1 MRELLLRI
9 LGYAWMAF
17 GVYWASSGLLR
28 SPGAGDQDQGT
39 RRIRFILLA
48 IGFAVIFLERHKLPP
63 IQLIIFGLLWAGL
76 ALKWAAPRKAVS
88 QTGEFPLYR
97 LLRLVVL
104 AITFALLFWDRTAI
118 GILGEQFA
126 PQISALAV
134 IGFTLTLV
142 GLAIALWARIH
153 LGQNWSDKVI
163 LSEDHQL
170 IRSGPY
176 AYMRH
181 PIYSGVLLGV
191 LGTAVVLDQW
201 RGLLAFVILL
211 ANYSIKAT
219 KEEQI
224 LATYFGDEFREHL
237 TSAGFLL
244 PSFRNRK

>member
-28 SPGAGDQDQGT
+28 TPGAGDQDRGA
-39 RRIRFILLA
+39 RRVRFVLLA
-48 IGFAVIFLERHKLPP
+48 IGFALIFLERHKLPP
-63 IQLIIFGLLWAGL
+63 IQLIVFGLLWAGL
-76 ALKWAAPRKAVS
+76 ALKWAAPRKVVS

-104 AITFALLFWDRTAI
+104 AITFALLFWERTAI
-118 GILGEQFA
+118 GILGGRFA
-126 PQISALAV
+126 PQIPVVAG
-134 IGFTLTLV
+134 IGFALTLA
-142 GLAIALWARIH
+142 GLAIALWARVH

-163 LSEDHQL
+163 LSEGHQL

-191 LGTAVVLDQW
+191 LGTAVVLGEW
-201 RGLLAFVILL
+201 RGVLAFVILL
-211 ANYSIKAT
+211 TNYSIKAR

-224 LATYFGDEFREHL
+224 LATHFGDEFREHL

-244 PSFRNRK
+244 PSFRNWK

>member
-28 SPGAGDQDQGT
+28 SSSTADQSKGS
-39 RRIRFILLA
+39 RRLRFILLA
-48 IGFAVIFLERHKLPP
+48 AGFLVLFLARHKMPP
-63 IQLIIFGLLWAGL
+63 FELIVFGLVWVAVALRWAVPTKGI
-76 ALKWAAPRKAVS
+76 
-88 QTGEFPLYR
+88 QTTGEFPLYR
-97 LLRLVVL
+97 LLRLGVL
-104 AITFALLFWDRTAI
+104 ATTFALLFWDGTAV
-118 GILGEQFA
+118 GILGGRFA
-126 PQISALAV
+126 PQIPAVAV
-134 IGFTLTLV
+134 IGFALTLA

-163 LSEDHQL
+163 LSEGHQL

-191 LGTAVVLDQW
+191 LGTSVVLDQW
-201 RGLLAFVILL
+201 RGLLAFAILL
-211 ANYSIKAT
+211 ANYSIKAR

-224 LATYFGDEFREHL
+224 LAMHFGDEFREHL

>member
-17 GVYWASSGLLR
+17 GVYWASSGLFR
-28 SPGAGDQDQGT
+28 SQGATDQDRGA

-48 IGFAVIFLERHKLPP
+48 IGFALIFLERHKLPP

-76 ALKWAAPRKAVS
+76 ALKWAAPRKVVS

-97 LLRLVVL
+97 FLRLIVL
-104 AITFALLFWDRTAI
+104 SITFALLFWDGTAV
-118 GILGEQFA
+118 GILGGRFA
-126 PQISALAV
+126 PQIPAVAV
-134 IGFTLTLV
+134 IGFALTLA

-153 LGQNWSDKVI
+153 LGQNWSDKVV
-163 LSEDHQL
+163 LKVDHQL

-176 AYMRH
+176 VHLRH
-181 PIYSGVLLGV
+181 PIYSGVLLAV
-191 LGTAVVLDQW
+191 LGTALIVGEW
-201 RGLLAFVILL
+201 RGVLAFVILL
-211 ANYSIKAT
+211 TNYSIKAR

-224 LATYFGDEFREHL
+224 LATHFGDEFREHL

-244 PSFRNRK
+244 PSFRNWK